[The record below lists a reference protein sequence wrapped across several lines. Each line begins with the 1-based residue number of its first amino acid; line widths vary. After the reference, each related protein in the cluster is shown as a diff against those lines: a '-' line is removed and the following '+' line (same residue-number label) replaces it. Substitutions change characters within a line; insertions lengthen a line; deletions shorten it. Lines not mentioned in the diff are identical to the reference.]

1 MMTRATPP
9 LHPRGATR
17 RRRPCTASR
26 NTSSTSPIPNKCVA
40 KLIRPFPER
49 NARGEKRDVHA
60 PPSRVSVALRY
71 RERDSLPFLEPE
83 LCAFT
88 ENRDGARAQEA
99 AWRADAERY
108 LARRVF
114 PKIER
119 AGFRY
124 ASEIVAYETDTT
136 SVGEIVCER
145 AVDCDAVAV
154 VMAAQGK
161 GRVREFFV
169 GSVTNYCLHRCA
181 KPVVVF
187 RAPADAAEK
196 AEKKRREDA
205 KKKGAKGEEANGAET
220 SARGAP
226 QTKEDADDA
235 REKVSRDDAPKS
247 AAMFF

>member
-88 ENRDGARAQEA
+88 ENRDGARAQEV

-169 GSVTNYCLHRCA
+169 GSVTNLSLIHI
-181 KPVVVF
+181 
-187 RAPADAAEK
+187 
-196 AEKKRREDA
+196 
-205 KKKGAKGEEANGAET
+205 
-220 SARGAP
+220 
-226 QTKEDADDA
+226 
-235 REKVSRDDAPKS
+235 
-247 AAMFF
+247 